1 MAAQAEV
8 VSSFFPPGHC
18 LAASGTGT
26 VTPASGDVIF
36 FNTVGLLCEEAEPGS
51 ALQYNGTYRITG
63 GQGRFASVVGGGNL
77 EAALGIPRAARN
89 HRPVSSPPESMD
101 KACGVGYSRLP
112 AGHWLNSRCS
122 R

>member
-63 GQGRFASVVGGGNL
+63 GAGSV
-77 EAALGIPRAARN
+77 
-89 HRPVSSPPESMD
+89 
-101 KACGVGYSRLP
+101 C
-112 AGHWLNSRCS
+112 
-122 R
+122 